1 MFRSFRHECEKY
13 SKDYLSEVYQYK
25 VVTDLNGCSSHPH
38 NIYFE
43 LASETGL
50 IGLILFIILLY
61 FLIIKNLKDCLN
73 NKNLAIAISVL
84 ISLVF
89 PLKPTGA
96 VFSTIYA
103 SFIFYYIGL
112 VLFYKNN
119 EDKKI

>member
-1 MFRSFRHECEKY
+1 MHFINSYHIFSNKLLGSGVRSFRHECEKY

-73 NKNLAIAISVL
+73 NKN
-84 ISLVF
+84 
-89 PLKPTGA
+89 
-96 VFSTIYA
+96 
-103 SFIFYYIGL
+103 
-112 VLFYKNN
+112 
-119 EDKKI
+119 